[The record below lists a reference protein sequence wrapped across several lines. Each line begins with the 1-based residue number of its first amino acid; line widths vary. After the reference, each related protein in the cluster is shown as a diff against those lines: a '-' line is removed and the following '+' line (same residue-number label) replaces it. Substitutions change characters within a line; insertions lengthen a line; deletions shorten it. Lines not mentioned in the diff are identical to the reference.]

1 MGILLAP
8 LGVQA
13 LRGLDLGQPRFVEPY
28 VLVSFIGLIF
38 LLVCGAFF
46 IGLFIGL
53 WNLGDDNNYDCPT
66 VDACLN
72 WERAKFFARVYPEA
86 LNGQGRSNVFKGV
99 RLLHCKSNPGRTLLQ
114 L

>member
-13 LRGLDLGQPRFVEPY
+13 LRGLDLGQPRFVEPFL
-28 VLVSFIGLIF
+28 LVSFIGLIL
-38 LLVCGAFF
+38 LLVVEPYLLVF
-46 IGLFIGL
+46 FIGL

-86 LNGQGRSNVFKGV
+86 LNGQGRPIVFKGV
-99 RLLHCKSNPGRTLLQ
+99 GLLHCKSNPGRTLLQ